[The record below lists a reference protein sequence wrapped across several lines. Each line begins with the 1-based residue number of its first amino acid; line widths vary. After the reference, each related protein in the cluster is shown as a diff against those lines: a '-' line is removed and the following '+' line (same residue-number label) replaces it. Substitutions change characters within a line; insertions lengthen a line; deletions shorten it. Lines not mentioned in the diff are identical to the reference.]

1 MKGRNLLLTG
11 LVNLLIGILL
21 IIFRTSL
28 SNGRLVILIGAIFLI
43 AGVINMTV
51 LLGSRDKNGKAR
63 SGIFG
68 TTFGWIASTAAVVMG
83 LAMIIFCNDFVAMM
97 GFVFGVLILFAA
109 LFQLFLLIFGS
120 RPVTLSPW
128 FYLVPAAL
136 VGAAIYIILNTP
148 ETGNHDIVM
157 IVTGISFIVFGAFTI
172 IEGTAIGQANRQT
185 RISQKNEEKKIVSA
199 ENDRKDAENST
210 EDSLGD
216 DHNKI

>member
-136 VGAAIYIILNTP
+136 V
-148 ETGNHDIVM
+148 
-157 IVTGISFIVFGAFTI
+157 
-172 IEGTAIGQANRQT
+172 
-185 RISQKNEEKKIVSA
+185 
-199 ENDRKDAENST
+199 
-210 EDSLGD
+210 
-216 DHNKI
+216 

>member
-11 LVNLLIGILL
+11 IVNLIIGILL
-21 IIFRTSL
+21 ILFRTSL
-28 SNGRLVILIGAIFLI
+28 SNGRLVILIGAVFLV
-43 AGVINMTV
+43 AGIINMTV

-63 SGIFG
+63 SGVFG

-120 RPVTLSPW
+120 RPIVLSPW

-148 ETGNHDIVM
+148 ENANHDTVM

-172 IEGTAIGQANRQT
+172 IEGAAIGQVNRQS
-185 RISQKNEEKKIVSA
+185 RIMQRHDERGVDKNKITEVT
-199 ENDRKDAENST
+199 EVKT
-210 EDSLGD
+210 EDE
-216 DHNKI
+216 DHDKI

>member
-1 MKGRNLLLTG
+1 
-11 LVNLLIGILL
+11 
-21 IIFRTSL
+21 
-28 SNGRLVILIGAIFLI
+28 
-43 AGVINMTV
+43 
-51 LLGSRDKNGKAR
+51 
-63 SGIFG
+63 
-68 TTFGWIASTAAVVMG
+68 MG

-120 RPVTLSPW
+120 RPIALSPW

-148 ETGNHDIVM
+148 ENGNHDTVM

-172 IEGTAIGQANRQT
+172 IEGAAIGQANRQT
-185 RISQKNEEKKIVSA
+185 RVMQKNDVITSGKDEVVKKEEHIA
-199 ENDRKDAENST
+199 T
-210 EDSLGD
+210 EQPIDE

>member
-11 LVNLLIGILL
+11 IVNLIIGILL
-21 IIFRTSL
+21 ILFRTSL
-28 SNGRLVILIGAIFLI
+28 SNGRLVILIGALFLV

-51 LLGSRDKNGKAR
+51 LLGSRDKNGQAR
-63 SGIFG
+63 SGVFG

-109 LFQLFLLIFGS
+109 LFQLILLIFGS
-120 RPVTLSPW
+120 RPIALSPW

-148 ETGNHDIVM
+148 ENANHDTVM
-157 IVTGISFIVFGAFTI
+157 IITGISFIVFGAFTI
-172 IEGTAIGQANRQT
+172 IEGAAIGQVNRQS
-185 RISQKNEEKKIVSA
+185 RIMQKHDERGVAKNEITEATA
-199 ENDRKDAENST
+199 EPTEVKT
-210 EDSLGD
+210 EDE
-216 DHNKI
+216 DHDKI

>member
-11 LVNLLIGILL
+11 LVNLLVGILM
-21 IIFRTSL
+21 IIFRASL
-28 SNGRLVILIGAIFLI
+28 SSGRLVTLIGAVFLI

-51 LLGSRDKNGKAR
+51 LLGSRDKNGKTR
-63 SGIFG
+63 SGILG

-83 LAMIIFCNDFVAMM
+83 LAMIIFRNDFIAMM

-120 RPVTLSPW
+120 RPITLSPW

-148 ETGNHDIVM
+148 ENGNHDTVM
-157 IVTGISFIVFGAFTI
+157 IVTGVSFIVFGAFTI
-172 IEGTAIGQANRQT
+172 IEGAAIGQANRQT
-185 RISQKNEEKKIVSA
+185 RIMHKNDAITNGKEETAKKEEHTTNEQPIY
-199 ENDRKDAENST
+199 
-210 EDSLGD
+210 EDHD
-216 DHNKI
+216 KI

>member
-28 SNGRLVILIGAIFLI
+28 SSGRLVILIGAVFLI

-63 SGIFG
+63 SGALG

-120 RPVTLSPW
+120 RPIALSPW

-148 ETGNHDIVM
+148 ENGNHDTVM

-172 IEGTAIGQANRQT
+172 IEGAAIGQANRQT
-185 RISQKNEEKKIVSA
+185 RVMQKNDVITSGKDEVVKKEEHIA
-199 ENDRKDAENST
+199 T
-210 EDSLGD
+210 EQPIDE